1 MTMKTHKKAFIQNT
15 IEEILACIGFLF
27 LVWVG
32 ISWVGV
38 LGQQTLPEWNFFR
51 IMVELML
58 QYR

>member
-1 MTMKTHKKAFIQNT
+1 MTMKSHKKAFIQNT
-15 IEEILACIGFLF
+15 IEEILACIGFIF
-27 LVWVG
+27 LIWVG

-51 IMVELML
+51 IMIELML

>member
-15 IEEILACIGFLF
+15 IEEILACIGFIF

-51 IMVELML
+51 IMIELML

>member
-1 MTMKTHKKAFIQNT
+1 MTMKTHKKAFIQNI
-15 IEEILACIGFLF
+15 IEEILACIGFIF
-27 LVWVG
+27 LVWVD

-51 IMVELML
+51 IMIELML

>member
-15 IEEILACIGFLF
+15 IEEILACVGFIF
-27 LVWVG
+27 LIWIG
-32 ISWVGV
+32 ISWAGV

>member
-15 IEEILACIGFLF
+15 VEEILACIGFIF

-51 IMVELML
+51 IMIELML

>member
-1 MTMKTHKKAFIQNT
+1 MTMKIHKKVFIQNI
-15 IEEILACIGFLF
+15 IEEILACIGFIF

-51 IMVELML
+51 IMIELML

>member
-1 MTMKTHKKAFIQNT
+1 MTMKTYKKAFIQNT
-15 IEEILACIGFLF
+15 IEEILACIGFIF
-27 LVWVG
+27 LVWIG

-51 IMVELML
+51 VIIELML